1 MSTRIDA
8 SRAITLAVMSAIGA
22 AAALGVNWIL
32 HPARGLFGADT
43 ASAGSIGML
52 VLIGAVFGFL
62 SGLAAF
68 GWQDRR
74 LG

>member
-8 SRAITLAVMSAIGA
+8 ARATTLLVMSVIGA

-32 HPARGLFGADT
+32 RPARGLIGADPG
-43 ASAGSIGML
+43 SAGSIAL
-52 VLIGAVFGFL
+52 LLLIGAVFGFL

-68 GWQDRR
+68 GWQDRK